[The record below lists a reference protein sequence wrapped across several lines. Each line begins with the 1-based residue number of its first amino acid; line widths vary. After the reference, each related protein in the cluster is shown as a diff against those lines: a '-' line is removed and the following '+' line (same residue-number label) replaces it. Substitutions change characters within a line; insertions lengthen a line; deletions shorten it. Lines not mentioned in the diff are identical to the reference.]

1 MGSAVHFSSLT
12 GPGDGAHEGF
22 PAECRVPEEEVREA
36 LHKGGQRALRSP
48 RRQVVGELGP
58 ESVESPASLDSGKR
72 ANWVV
77 RTLFL
82 IYRGSLRPMIGS
94 NCRFEPSCSTF
105 TEDAIAQHGF
115 WRGCA
120 LGLRR
125 LLRCHP
131 FHPGGYDPVPPVR
144 IDR

>member
-1 MGSAVHFSSLT
+1 METTFTQKSLRVQRLSAF
-12 GPGDGAHEGF
+12 PNGAPE
-22 PAECRVPEEEVREA
+22 PAGTSAATADVTPSAAVPVKPEA
-36 LHKGGQRALRSP
+36 HP
-48 RRQVVGELGP
+48 I
-58 ESVESPASLDSGKR
+58 
-72 ANWVV
+72 V

-82 IYRGSLRPMIGS
+82 LYRGGLRPLIGPT
-94 NCRFEPSCSTF
+94 CRFEPSCSTF

-131 FHPGGYDPVPPVR
+131 FHPGGYDPVPPTR
-144 IDR
+144 SDR